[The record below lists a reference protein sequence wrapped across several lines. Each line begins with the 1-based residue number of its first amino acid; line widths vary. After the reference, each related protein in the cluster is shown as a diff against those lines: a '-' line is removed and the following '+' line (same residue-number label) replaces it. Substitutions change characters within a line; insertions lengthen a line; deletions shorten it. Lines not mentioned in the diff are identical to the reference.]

1 LVVAGLVPPQ
11 KPSLDRYHRR
21 IDEMIAS
28 VPEQARLVVRRYVR
42 WAVTRPLQQK
52 VDTGAT
58 VTPQL
63 VDWPL
68 ERARVACQFTSA
80 VAAGGARLGT
90 ISQSQLDAWVAELPS
105 HRPALRAF
113 VRWAVGH
120 DYMPAGLDVSAASS
134 REPRAAMDDCRCPER
149 RTGRRRPEQRWASMW
164 PCAMTDPGC
173 TCSVAVVAGEGY
185 PARPLV

>member
-1 LVVAGLVPPQ
+1 LVVAGLVSPQ

-21 IDEMIAS
+21 IDEMIVS

-42 WAVTRPLQQK
+42 WAATRPLQQK

-68 ERARVACQFTSA
+68 ERARVTCQFTSA

-105 HRPALRAF
+105 HR
-113 VRWAVGH
+113 
-120 DYMPAGLDVSAASS
+120 
-134 REPRAAMDDCRCPER
+134 AAMDDDERLGLACIACRPD
-149 RTGRRRPEQRWASMW
+149 RT
-164 PCAMTDPGC
+164 
-173 TCSVAVVAGEGY
+173 VAVRSVELVEGDRSSDGRVCG
-185 PARPLV
+185 PAP